1 MTVEEFRTLKPGDKV
16 VIVSEWKDPVNGWQN
31 HEGKMDHWL
40 GQVMTI
46 LSIGE
51 AFAFMIEDKEERKGI
66 GWTWAPSLI
75 AGRYSQAVKP
85 STETEI
91 SDFLG
96 F

>member
-1 MTVEEFRTLKPGDKV
+1 MTIEEFSTLKPGDKV
-16 VIVSEWKDPVNGWQN
+16 VIVSEWKDPVDGWQN
-31 HEGKMDHWL
+31 HAGKMDHWL

-46 LSIGE
+46 RSIDGTK
-51 AFAFMIEDKEERKGI
+51 AWMTEDKEEYCGS
-66 GWTWAPSLI
+66 GWSWAPSLI
-75 AGRYSQAVKP
+75 AGRYSQTVKP